1 MKIRYKLID
10 EIIAGGVYL
19 YIVFMF
25 LSKGESI
32 RNILI
37 FGNFALW
44 LFSLKNRENLHLL
57 KKPVSIF
64 FWLFAGVT
72 VCSVFF
78 SIDPLYSFLSL
89 RNDPLKPAL
98 LFAVIATVMS
108 DRQRLKRTVYISCF
122 TAMFIVFIGYYSYV
136 VHDTYMLQPDVAL
149 LYVDHNRFARYLTT
163 LLPFML
169 PLFCLLEK
177 KRTLQAIILISFLLS
192 VLAIILSTSRGGV
205 AAFVCM
211 IFVLMIYLSKTRG
224 YNLYKLISGIIATTL
239 LLGIVSWF
247 YFPHVRERMS
257 RTANEL
263 PTFNLRTEAW
273 EPAIYAIKDRPL
285 FGWGHGDKIF
295 HMDEPYKNTPYK
307 KAPAPKSDVSPRNPH
322 NTFLSLLFHQ
332 GIIGTIPYLLL
343 IVIAIKVF
351 WGEALNRKGLT
362 GYVLA
367 ASVAVL
373 IGNYILNSMLEV
385 LQFRYLALLLGLGIA
400 ATGIDED
407 SDN

>member
-1 MKIRYKLID
+1 MEKKYEIID

-44 LFSLKNRENLHLL
+44 LLTLKHRKNLHLL
-57 KKPVSIF
+57 KEPVSIL
-64 FWLFAGVT
+64 FWFFAGIT

-98 LFAVIATVMS
+98 LFVVITTVMS
-108 DRQRLKRTVYISCF
+108 DKKRLERALYASCF
-122 TAMFIVFIGYYSYV
+122 TALFIVLISYYSYFA
-136 VHDTYMLQPDVAL
+136 HDIYILKPDVAL
-149 LYVDHNRFARYLTT
+149 MDTEYNTFARYLTT

-169 PLFCLLEK
+169 PLYFLLDRR
-177 KRTLQAIILISFLLS
+177 RTLKALILISFVIS
-192 VLAIILSTSRGGV
+192 VFAIILSTSRGGY
-205 AAFVCM
+205 AAFICM
-211 IFVLMIYLSKTRG
+211 IFILAVYLSKAKG
-224 YNLYKLISGIIATTL
+224 YSLFKLISGVVAITL
-239 LLGIVSWF
+239 FLGLLSWF
-247 YFPHVRERMS
+247 SFSIVRERIS
-257 RTANEL
+257 RTGDEL

-307 KAPAPKSDVSPRNPH
+307 KAPHPKSESSPRNPH
-322 NTFLSLLFHQ
+322 NTFLNLLFHQ
-332 GIIGTIPYLLL
+332 GVIGTIPYLLL

-351 WGEALNRKGLT
+351 WREALKRREISS
-362 GYVLA
+362 YVLA

-373 IGNYILNSMLEV
+373 TGNYILNSMLEV
-385 LQFRYLALLLGLGIA
+385 LQFRYLAIVLGLGIA
-400 ATGIDED
+400 AIGIDEN
-407 SDN
+407 SHN